1 MLKLRSRT
9 PTPEAEDLPPDLSSY
24 FPPLTCVLF
33 VVWFV
38 FLILATKGYVF
49 KTPYRIDWL
58 WRCWPLSLAVFAIA
72 QHELQP
78 QMMDPFELN
87 EPGMAITY
95 TLPVAGF
102 GLLLLAEA
110 VNYIFNRLGPRRL
123 YTSLSHPVMSVHA
136 IALLYYVTEPWDVKT
151 CALSRGRAAR
161 ARTTARAGRAEGL
174 RTLDLH
180 A

>member
-72 QHELQP
+72 QYELQP

-110 VNYIFNRLGPRRL
+110 VNYIFNRLGPRRFVTRYPKGNRRPPRSSLRLTLGRL
-123 YTSLSHPVMSVHA
+123 YGPFST
-136 IALLYYVTEPWDVKT
+136 
-151 CALSRGRAAR
+151 G
-161 ARTTARAGRAEGL
+161 
-174 RTLDLH
+174 
-180 A
+180 